1 MSDIVLLDFGGTLD
15 GDGVPWSL
23 RFFAFYREAGGRLP
37 AREFE
42 AAFRETDRA
51 LARLPGVR
59 ILGFR
64 ATIEV
69 QASLLAALL
78 PPGSPDL
85 RPVTERFYQDS
96 LATVERNRAVLA
108 ELRAAGHRLGVIANF
123 SGNLARCLDELGL
136 TACFETIADS
146 GVVGVSKPDPRIFRA
161 ALDALG
167 GAGEDHCWMVGDNPD
182 ADIRPAIALGCST
195 AWVAPRARPLPP
207 GLQPTVRLTSLAG
220 LPDAIRDH
228 ERADTRC
235 G

>member
-64 ATIEV
+64 TTVEV

-78 PPGSPDL
+78 PAGSPDL
-85 RPVTERFYQDS
+85 RAVTERFYQDS

-123 SGNLARCLDELGL
+123 SGN
-136 TACFETIADS
+136 
-146 GVVGVSKPDPRIFRA
+146 
-161 ALDALG
+161 
-167 GAGEDHCWMVGDNPD
+167 
-182 ADIRPAIALGCST
+182 
-195 AWVAPRARPLPP
+195 
-207 GLQPTVRLTSLAG
+207 
-220 LPDAIRDH
+220 
-228 ERADTRC
+228 
-235 G
+235 